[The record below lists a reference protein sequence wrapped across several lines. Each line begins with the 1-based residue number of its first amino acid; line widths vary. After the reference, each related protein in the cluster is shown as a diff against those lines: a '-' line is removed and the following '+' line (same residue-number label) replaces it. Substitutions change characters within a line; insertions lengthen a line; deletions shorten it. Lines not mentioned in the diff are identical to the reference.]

1 MILLLQRARQLLTG
15 FSIERV
21 LPQELIIHDWVETIS
36 ALCSSEKEEEEE
48 DHREEES
55 DLSKWIGQQLHK
67 ILQEAPSLYVEDGPT
82 LANLMHPRMIP
93 SVLSVLKR
101 VPHNTPALISFLV
114 SMDQHEILKEEK

>member
-48 DHREEES
+48 DHKEES

-93 SVLSVLKR
+93 R
-101 VPHNTPALISFLV
+101 
-114 SMDQHEILKEEK
+114 